1 MTTIA
6 ELQTRMRRD
15 LHDEG
20 AARWTDTVLQRHLE
34 RAIREYSLAAPRE
47 VKTVLATA
55 AGSRDLSIAGLTDM
69 VSVAAVE
76 WPVGQYPAEYV
87 RFSIW
92 QSTLSLLTDQLGDGS
107 DVAVYWLAL
116 HAVDGSTLPPRDEE
130 VIARGA
136 AGYAALEWANFA
148 INRVN
153 IAGADTAA
161 QYLAWGQAAV
171 RSFEERLA
179 VLRRRVVVSRLY
191 APAEPMAGQSRDV
204 GP

>member
-116 HAVDGSTLPPRDEE
+116 HADVRDHMFDIDVLGEDKT
-130 VIARGA
+130 AH
-136 AGYAALEWANFA
+136 
-148 INRVN
+148 N
-153 IAGADTAA
+153 IEIHAGAT
-161 QYLAWGQAAV
+161 V
-171 RSFEERLA
+171 FF
-179 VLRRRVVVSRLY
+179 
-191 APAEPMAGQSRDV
+191 
-204 GP
+204 